1 MRLVE
6 VYMRCYIN

>member
-6 VYMRCYIN
+6 VDMMSK